1 MSENTIVFTVLTLF
15 TDMIRSNM
23 STSIMGRALEKG
35 IIGLDVIDI
44 RDFSCNKHNRVDD
57 YPYGGGAGMVMEAGP
72 VYKACEAARELHPEK
87 KKRLIY
93 LSPIGRRFD
102 QDIAKELSR
111 EENLILLCGHYEGI
125 DERVLDAQVDDYISL
140 GDFVLTGGELPALA
154 IMDAVARLI
163 PGVLNNDESAGEE
176 SFENGLLE
184 YPQYTRPE
192 IFMDIP
198 VPEVLLSGHHANI
211 EIWRLAQSLIRT
223 YRYRPDM
230 LKGFLLTKDH
240 RKKLKKLINSDMI
253 TTEEKI
259 ALSEAIDASDNKQNC
274 REVDR

>member
-1 MSENTIVFTVLTLF
+1 MSEELINFTVLTLF
-15 TDMIRSNM
+15 TDMIRNNM

-57 YPYGGGAGMVMEAGP
+57 YPYGGGAGMVMEAEP
-72 VYKACEAARELHPEK
+72 VYKACIAARELHPDK

-93 LSPIGRRFD
+93 LSPIGKRFN
-102 QDIAKELSR
+102 QDKAKELSH
-111 EENLILLCGHYEGI
+111 EEELIFLCGHYEGI
-125 DERVLDAQVDDYISL
+125 DERVLEDQVDDYISL

-154 IMDAVARLI
+154 VMDAVARLI
-163 PGVLNNDESAGEE
+163 PGVLNNDESAGDE

-192 IFMDIP
+192 VFLEKP

-211 EIWRLAQSLIRT
+211 GAWRLAQSLIRT
-223 YRYRPDM
+223 YRHRPDM
-230 LKGFLLTKDH
+230 LKDFELTPEA
-240 RKKLKKLINSDMI
+240 KKTLKKLIKSGIIGED
-253 TTEEKI
+253 
-259 ALSEAIDASDNKQNC
+259 EAAILREAMLMAENKL
-274 REVDR
+274 